1 MRKPRVR
8 QWALPEPVSGIFP
21 AEPARQPRLERVL
34 RRVRRELDVEVAAV
48 LDLSGETAEL
58 CIDGALLELTPQ
70 KEALLMLWMQEL
82 ETARVR
88 STPPKLLL
96 VFGCLDVLC
105 VPIQT
110 PAGRWGAFAVSLTR
124 RVLRSIGTLERI
136 AAETALEME
145 ASMRVVSTESTT
157 EIPTL
162 PAPPIDVLDD
172 VA

>member
-1 MRKPRVR
+1 
-8 QWALPEPVSGIFP
+8 
-21 AEPARQPRLERVL
+21 
-34 RRVRRELDVEVAAV
+34 
-48 LDLSGETAEL
+48 
-58 CIDGALLELTPQ
+58 
-70 KEALLMLWMQEL
+70 
-82 ETARVR
+82 
-88 STPPKLLL
+88 
-96 VFGCLDVLC
+96 

-145 ASMRVVSTESTT
+145 ASLRVVCVESTS

-162 PAPPIDVLDD
+162 PAPRIDVLDD